1 MEQRYDYLI
10 GDKLYSEIKKI
21 PLIDLPTTLI
31 EVQGLIGNHNYNI
44 ILYEGEI
51 KTTTIKIED
60 EYYQTQEFII
70 KEKKFI

>member
-21 PLIDLPTTLI
+21 SLIDLPTTLM
-31 EVQGLIGNHNYNI
+31 EVQGLIGNNNYNI

-51 KTTTIKIED
+51 ETTTIKID
-60 EYYQTQEFII
+60 GEYYQTQEFII